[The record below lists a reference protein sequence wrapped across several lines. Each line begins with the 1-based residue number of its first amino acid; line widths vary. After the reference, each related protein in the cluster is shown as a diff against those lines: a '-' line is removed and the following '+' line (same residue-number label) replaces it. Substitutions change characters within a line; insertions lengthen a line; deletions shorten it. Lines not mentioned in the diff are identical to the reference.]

1 MSDTQLFRIILDWV
15 PFLVFVALMFY
26 FVRQMRGPKGQI
38 PYQEAQRN
46 YIRDHLAETRRMNE
60 NLERI
65 AKALEQR
72 QS

>member
-1 MSDTQLFRIILDWV
+1 MSDAQFLRIALDWV
-15 PFLVFVALMFY
+15 PFLIFIALLFY
-26 FVRQMRGPKGQI
+26 FVRQVRGPKGQI

-46 YIRDHLAETRRMNE
+46 YIRDHLAETRRMND